1 MINETDLKERADAT
15 LSGKSRSYIDDAM
28 YFARV
33 VEELLGERASLTLEN
48 KTLNDNV
55 TAVQIRCTQL
65 LTELRE
71 ERSHYNVERANAE
84 LAFAKGVK

>member
-33 VEELLGERASLTLEN
+33 VEELLGERASLKLEN

-55 TAVQIRCTQL
+55 TALQVAGTAL
-65 LTELRE
+65 VRE
-71 ERSHYNVERANAE
+71 NRR
-84 LAFAKGVK
+84 LKGTDQ